1 MIYEH
6 WKLVPQKQSVW
17 PWEFFKPQEVACH
30 GTGRLLIVPEFL
42 DRIDLLRRMLGSPIR
57 LLSGYR
63 SPYHNAKVGG
73 AVFSQHLLGTAADIA
88 TAGHDREAMLAFS
101 KAVGFMGFGYY
112 NTFLHVDIRSTPA
125 EWGKERWDA

>member
-6 WKLVPQKQSVW
+6 WKLVPQKQSIW

-63 SPYHNAKVGG
+63 SPYHNARVGG
-73 AVFSQHLLGTAADIA
+73 AVFSRHLKAD
-88 TAGHDREAMLAFS
+88 AGDLSTVGLDRKELLRLARS
-101 KAVGFMGFGYY
+101 VGFTGMGYY
-112 NTFLHVDIRSTPA
+112 NTFLHIDLGRPR
-125 EWGKERWDA
+125 EWGKEKWND